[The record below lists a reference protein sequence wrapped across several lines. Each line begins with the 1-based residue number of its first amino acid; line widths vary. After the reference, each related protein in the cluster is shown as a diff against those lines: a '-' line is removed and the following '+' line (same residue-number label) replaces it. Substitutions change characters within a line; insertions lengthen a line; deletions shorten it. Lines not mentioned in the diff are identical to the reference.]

1 MKPFDLAL
9 LAQVFSSAAIFA
21 QSLTGIIPDGVLPTG
36 IPAGIIPAFVT
47 RTQKTSAGPSITAC
61 PGNAPNNRAAWC
73 NYSIDTDYENDV
85 PDTGKTREYW
95 FDVDEVTISPDGFA
109 RPVMAV
115 NGTIPGPT
123 LYANWGDYVVVHVT
137 NHLEQARNGSSI
149 HWHGMRQNYTNQ
161 NDGVVSVTQ
170 CPLAPGQTMTYRW
183 RAVQYGSSWYHSH
196 IGLQAWEGVFGG
208 IVINGPATAN
218 YDIDKGCLFLNDWT
232 HATVDELYD
241 FQHQN
246 GPITLDNGLLNG
258 TNVLGT
264 GANSSKGSRFSMKV
278 DQGNSYRLR
287 LVNAAIDT
295 HWSFMIDN
303 HSLTVIA
310 MDLVP
315 IKPFTTDILR
325 IGMGQRY
332 DIIIQA
338 NQASTAE
345 NFWIRAIPGSSCA
358 SNSEATNIEGILYYG
373 SAPQTPSTVGY
384 TLTSSDSDCLDMP
397 MTDLVP
403 HLAKNVAAPVWNKPE
418 NVSLNHPTGPFFWEM
433 NSTSM
438 KVSWENPT
446 LGQVHKNQMNFT
458 ASSGVIEL
466 PFKDQWVYLLIK
478 TALAVTHPIH
488 FHGHDFSI
496 LAQGTGSY
504 NGSLMTN
511 NPPRRDTAMLPAM
524 GYLLIGWQTN
534 NPGAWLMHCHIGWHI
549 EEGFALQFIERYDEI
564 QPLIDYKELQSI
576 CNRWDAYDTSANITQ
591 NDSGV

>member
-1 MKPFDLAL
+1 MKLSRLAF
-9 LAQVFSSAAIFA
+9 LAQAFSAATVYS
-21 QSLTGIIPDGVLPTG
+21 QSLTRVIPNWLISTGIPTGIIPS
-36 IPAGIIPAFVT
+36 FVT
-47 RTQKTSAGPSITAC
+47 RTQDSSASPSVTAC
-61 PGNAPNNRAAWC
+61 PGNAPNKRAVWC
-73 NYSIDTDYENDV
+73 NYSIDTDYENVV
-85 PDTGKTREYW
+85 PDTGKTLEYW
-95 FDVDEVTISPDGFA
+95 FDIDEVTISPDGFA

-123 LYANWGDYVVVHVT
+123 LYANWGDYVVIHVT
-137 NHLEQARNGSSI
+137 SHLERARNGSSI

-161 NDGVVSVTQ
+161 NDGVVS
-170 CPLAPGQTMTYRW
+170 TMTYRW

-218 YDIDKGCLFLNDWT
+218 YDIDKGSLFLNDWT
-232 HATVDELYD
+232 HATVDELYE

-264 GANSSKGSRFSMKV
+264 GANSTKGSRFTMKMN
-278 DQGNSYRLR
+278 QGTSYRLR

-332 DIIIQA
+332 DIIVEA
-338 NQASTAE
+338 NQASIAE
-345 NFWIRAIPGSSCA
+345 NFWIRAIPGASCA
-358 SNSEATNIEGILYYG
+358 LNYEATNIEGILYYG
-373 SAPQTPSTVGY
+373 SAPQTPNTVGY
-384 TLTSSDSDCLDMP
+384 TLTSSDTDCLDMS

-403 HLAKNVAAPVWNKPE
+403 YLAKDVAAPVWNKPE
-418 NVSLNHPTGPFFWEM
+418 NVSLNHLTGPFFWEM

-438 KVSWENPT
+438 KISWENPT
-446 LGQVHKNQMNFT
+446 LGQIYNNKMNFT

-466 PFKDQWVYLLIK
+466 PFEDEWVYLMIK
-478 TALAVTHPIH
+478 TTLPVTHPIH
-488 FHGHDFSI
+488 LHGHDFSI
-496 LAQGTGSY
+496 LAQE
-504 NGSLMTN
+504 L
-511 NPPRRDTAMLPAM
+511 
-524 GYLLIGWQTN
+524 
-534 NPGAWLMHCHIGWHI
+534 
-549 EEGFALQFIERYDEI
+549 ALTMD
-564 QPLIDYKELQSI
+564 QS
-576 CNRWDAYDTSANITQ
+576 
-591 NDSGV
+591 